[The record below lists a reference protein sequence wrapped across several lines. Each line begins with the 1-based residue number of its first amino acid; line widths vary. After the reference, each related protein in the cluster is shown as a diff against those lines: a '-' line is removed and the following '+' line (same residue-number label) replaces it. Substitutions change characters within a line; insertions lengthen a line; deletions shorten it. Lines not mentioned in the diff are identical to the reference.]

1 MQNITMLRDNSL
13 MHTSCNQLQAAIFI
27 NKSGYEKLRKS
38 FCALYFLKSES
49 WLPFLCEFPSY
60 NCLFFFTHYSFYWF
74 TQHNWQEGVPNVSA
88 IATSMLSWA
97 GILLKYSTKWKK
109 QKNKKTYKAFKS
121 TPYYACSVVKLPR
134 NMSGCQSLSR
144 QLALQCSR
152 NSSKGIKLNQL
163 ENFGPCHT
171 SSSPSKP
178 DRYINIKKKKRQS
191 NCKMS
196 MVETVYKE
204 PFIRIATISMGE
216 FVLCN
221 LLNR

>member
-1 MQNITMLRDNSL
+1 MKNWGNLFALCTSL
-13 MHTSCNQLQAAIFI
+13 KVNPGCHFYVNFQVTIVF
-27 NKSGYEKLRKS
+27 
-38 FCALYFLKSES
+38 
-49 WLPFLCEFPSY
+49 
-60 NCLFFFTHYSFYWF
+60 FFFTHYSFYWF

-178 DRYINIKKKKRQS
+178 DRYINIKKKKKAIKLQNVNGGNSVQRA
-191 NCKMS
+191 
-196 MVETVYKE
+196 VHTY
-204 PFIRIATISMGE
+204 
-216 FVLCN
+216 CN
-221 LLNR
+221 NIHGWICALQFAE

>member
-178 DRYINIKKKKRQS
+178 DRYINIKKKKKAIKLQNVNGGNSVQRA
-191 NCKMS
+191 
-196 MVETVYKE
+196 VHTY
-204 PFIRIATISMGE
+204 
-216 FVLCN
+216 CN
-221 LLNR
+221 NIHGWICALQFAE

>member
-1 MQNITMLRDNSL
+1 MWISKL
-13 MHTSCNQLQAAIFI
+13 QL
-27 NKSGYEKLRKS
+27 S
-38 FCALYFLKSES
+38 F
-49 WLPFLCEFPSY
+49 
-60 NCLFFFTHYSFYWF
+60 FFFTHYSFYWF

-178 DRYINIKKKKRQS
+178 DRYINIKKKKKGNQTAKCQWWKQCTKSRS
-191 NCKMS
+191 
-196 MVETVYKE
+196 Y
-204 PFIRIATISMGE
+204 
-216 FVLCN
+216 VLQQYPWVN
-221 LLNR
+221 LCSAICWIDNAY

>member
-1 MQNITMLRDNSL
+1 MKNWGNLFALCTSL
-13 MHTSCNQLQAAIFI
+13 KVNPGCHFYVNFQVTIV
-27 NKSGYEKLRKS
+27 
-38 FCALYFLKSES
+38 
-49 WLPFLCEFPSY
+49 
-60 NCLFFFTHYSFYWF
+60 FFFLHTTVSIDSLSI
-74 TQHNWQEGVPNVSA
+74 TGRKGVPNVSA